1 MKGVHLFPQEEKQQ
15 GLNAPPGRAEIVD
28 TDYDPVI
35 NMTFAEYESNLKK
48 HAEQFESVHEKLSGL
63 VLGLIA
69 AGALSNAWNPVGWVL
84 GAIVAVMQL
93 LSAFKVFD
101 EKSAWDKDRAMG
113 AWNRISNFYQA
124 SVLGEP
130 TGEKTADGK
139 DKYTGGL
146 TSIMSPSHF
155 TDETVQTIMNV
166 ALKGLCIYEAVFYHE
181 RNRTSWKSDE
191 TKANLDQLVELC
203 KKLKQ
208 NFLSKLKSYEKVY
221 HIEYQKI
228 PVILGDSLFTEDLN
242 ILKVRVADIN
252 IHEPF
257 TDVTFEFISIK
268 LKRKA
273 EYVGASIPFTDF
285 IDAASSKATELEKIL
300 SNDELKKQMFTLGA
314 AQIELQKLKK
324 FITADEADELLFKNW
339 MNTAPAYDKAE
350 YSYNWNMP
358 FDPKAAQ
365 NRNLTEGDYLS
376 QKCQGMD
383 RVLQDFANKVPPYQN
398 ATAQDVIKVLK
409 DAKAHHDKQY
419 KGKPGS
425 GFCKSVARGGSP
437 GAAYALKK
445 FGINLNDYDEDFNLK
460 KIERPSAFTNA
471 IGETDTRS
479 NRPIPGVEVPNGYT
493 DERVKAPVPKATPPA
508 PAPAPLA
515 PNATPEQPKPQPAP
529 NTPTA
534 PAPVKPSAPANTL
547 QAENKTP
554 QKQAPKKKSLWWL
567 WILAIGTG
575 YYMLKDQQ
583 PKKKENG

>member
-1 MKGVHLFPQEEKQQ
+1 
-15 GLNAPPGRAEIVD
+15 
-28 TDYDPVI
+28 
-35 NMTFAEYESNLKK
+35 
-48 HAEQFESVHEKLSGL
+48 
-63 VLGLIA
+63 
-69 AGALSNAWNPVGWVL
+69 
-84 GAIVAVMQL
+84 
-93 LSAFKVFD
+93 
-101 EKSAWDKDRAMG
+101 
-113 AWNRISNFYQA
+113 
-124 SVLGEP
+124 
-130 TGEKTADGK
+130 
-139 DKYTGGL
+139 
-146 TSIMSPSHF
+146 
-155 TDETVQTIMNV
+155 
-166 ALKGLCIYEAVFYHE
+166 
-181 RNRTSWKSDE
+181 
-191 TKANLDQLVELC
+191 
-203 KKLKQ
+203 
-208 NFLSKLKSYEKVY
+208 
-221 HIEYQKI
+221 
-228 PVILGDSLFTEDLN
+228 
-242 ILKVRVADIN
+242 
-252 IHEPF
+252 
-257 TDVTFEFISIK
+257 
-268 LKRKA
+268 
-273 EYVGASIPFTDF
+273 
-285 IDAASSKATELEKIL
+285 
-300 SNDELKKQMFTLGA
+300 
-314 AQIELQKLKK
+314 
-324 FITADEADELLFKNW
+324 
-339 MNTAPAYDKAE
+339 
-350 YSYNWNMP
+350 
-358 FDPKAAQ
+358 
-365 NRNLTEGDYLS
+365 
-376 QKCQGMD
+376 MD

-445 FGINLNDYDEDFNLK
+445 FEINLNDYDEDFNLK

-547 QAENKTP
+547 QAENKTL

>member
-130 TGEKTADGK
+130 TGEKTEDGK

-273 EYVGASIPFTDF
+273 EYIGASIPFTDF

-445 FGINLNDYDEDFNLK
+445 FGINLNDYDENFNLK

>member
-1 MKGVHLFPQEEKQQ
+1 
-15 GLNAPPGRAEIVD
+15 
-28 TDYDPVI
+28 
-35 NMTFAEYESNLKK
+35 
-48 HAEQFESVHEKLSGL
+48 
-63 VLGLIA
+63 
-69 AGALSNAWNPVGWVL
+69 
-84 GAIVAVMQL
+84 
-93 LSAFKVFD
+93 
-101 EKSAWDKDRAMG
+101 
-113 AWNRISNFYQA
+113 
-124 SVLGEP
+124 
-130 TGEKTADGK
+130 
-139 DKYTGGL
+139 
-146 TSIMSPSHF
+146 
-155 TDETVQTIMNV
+155 
-166 ALKGLCIYEAVFYHE
+166 
-181 RNRTSWKSDE
+181 
-191 TKANLDQLVELC
+191 
-203 KKLKQ
+203 
-208 NFLSKLKSYEKVY
+208 
-221 HIEYQKI
+221 
-228 PVILGDSLFTEDLN
+228 
-242 ILKVRVADIN
+242 
-252 IHEPF
+252 
-257 TDVTFEFISIK
+257 
-268 LKRKA
+268 
-273 EYVGASIPFTDF
+273 
-285 IDAASSKATELEKIL
+285 
-300 SNDELKKQMFTLGA
+300 
-314 AQIELQKLKK
+314 
-324 FITADEADELLFKNW
+324 

-383 RVLQDFANKVPPYQN
+383 RVLQDFANKVPPYQT

-529 NTPTA
+529 NTPTV

>member
-15 GLNAPPGRAEIVD
+15 GLNAPPGRAEIVE

-445 FGINLNDYDEDFNLK
+445 FEINLNDYDEDFNLK

-471 IGETDTRS
+471 IGETDTKS

>member
-1 MKGVHLFPQEEKQQ
+1 MKGVHLFSQEEKQQ

-324 FITADEADELLFKNW
+324 FITADEADRLLFKNW

-383 RVLQDFANKVPPYQN
+383 RVLQDFANKVPPYEN

-508 PAPAPLA
+508 PVPAPLA

-534 PAPVKPSAPANTL
+534 PAPVKPTAPANTL

-567 WILAIGTG
+567 WILAIGNG

>member
-515 PNATPEQPKPQPAP
+515 PNATPEQPKPQPTP

>member
-15 GLNAPPGRAEIVD
+15 GLNAPPGRAEIVE

>member
-191 TKANLDQLVELC
+191 TKTNLDQLVELC

-493 DERVKAPVPKATPPA
+493 DERVKAPAPKATPPA

-515 PNATPEQPKPQPAP
+515 PNATPEQPKPQPTP

-554 QKQAPKKKSLWWL
+554 QKQAPKKKSLWWI

>member
-35 NMTFAEYESNLKK
+35 NMTFAEYENNLQE
-48 HAEQFESVHEKLSGL
+48 HAQLAMSVHEKMSAL
-63 VLGLIA
+63 VVGLITV
-69 AGALSNAWNPVGWVL
+69 GALSNAWNPVGWVL
-84 GAIVAVMQL
+84 AAVALVIRVL
-93 LSAFKVFD
+93 VELKVFN
-101 EKSAWDKDRAMG
+101 EKSAWDKDRAEG
-113 AWNRISNFYQA
+113 AWNEISNYYEY
-124 SVLGEP
+124 SVLGER
-130 TGEKTADGK
+130 TGETDEQGRPKHR
-139 DKYTGGL
+139 GGL
-146 TSIMSPSHF
+146 ASMLSSTHF
-155 TDETVQTIMNV
+155 LDETVQTMMNT
-166 ALKGLCIYEAVFYHE
+166 ALKGLCIYEAVFLKE
-181 RNRTSWKSDE
+181 RGKDWSSKE
-191 TKANLDQLVELC
+191 TKANLDQLRDLGQA
-203 KKLKQ
+203 LKS
-208 NFLSKLKSYEKVY
+208 NFLGKIKTYERVY
-221 HIEYQKI
+221 NIEYQKI
-228 PVILGDSLFTEDLN
+228 PVNLGDSLFSGDLHD
-242 ILKVRVADIN
+242 LKVRQAPIDLQD
-252 IHEPF
+252 PF
-257 TDVTFEFISIK
+257 TDVTFELIAIK
-268 LKRKA
+268 LKRKP
-273 EYVGASIPFTDF
+273 EYEGAGITFSDF
-285 IDAASSKATELEKIL
+285 KDAASPKASFLEKVL
-300 SNDELKKQMFTLGA
+300 NDPNEVKGLFELGKQQISTL
-314 AQIELQKLKK
+314 KLDGYL
-324 FITADEADELLFKNW
+324 TADEADRLLFKNW

-445 FGINLNDYDEDFNLK
+445 FEINLNDYDEDFNLK

-493 DERVKAPVPKATPPA
+493 DERVKAPIPKATPPA

-554 QKQAPKKKSLWWL
+554 QKQEPKKKSLWWL
-567 WILAIGTG
+567 WILAIGAG

>member
-358 FDPKAAQ
+358 FDPKAAM

-409 DAKAHHDKQY
+409 DAKAHHDKVY
-419 KGKPGS
+419 KGKPGA

-534 PAPVKPSAPANTL
+534 PAPVKPTAPANTL

-554 QKQAPKKKSLWWL
+554 QKQEPKKKSLWWL
-567 WILAIGTG
+567 WILSIGAG

>member
-1 MKGVHLFPQEEKQQ
+1 MKGVHLFSQEEKQQ

-324 FITADEADELLFKNW
+324 FITADEADRLLFKNW

-471 IGETDTRS
+471 IGEIDTRS

-554 QKQAPKKKSLWWL
+554 QKQEPKKKSLWWL
-567 WILAIGTG
+567 WILSIGAG

>member
-445 FGINLNDYDEDFNLK
+445 FEINLNDYDEDFNLK
-460 KIERPSAFTNA
+460 KIERPSTFTNA

-554 QKQAPKKKSLWWL
+554 QKQAPKKKSLWWI

>member
-15 GLNAPPGRAEIVD
+15 GLNAPPGRAEIVE

-515 PNATPEQPKPQPAP
+515 PNATPEQPKPQPVP

-554 QKQAPKKKSLWWL
+554 QKQAPKKKSLWWI

>member
-155 TDETVQTIMNV
+155 TDETVQTIMNA

-445 FGINLNDYDEDFNLK
+445 FEINLNDYDEDFNLK

-529 NTPTA
+529 NTPSA